1 MTEKDT
7 LSKRKLNIY
16 FAVGVVILGALAVIG
31 VIHFKSVV
39 PEPSGNDVWGHLY
52 KSEYLYMAMKRGQI
66 YPLYDE
72 TWYNGI
78 QLYRYWPPFSYYITA
93 LLMCFTGG
101 NVINAYY
108 LLFGVY
114 IFFGGLAF
122 LLIGRRCGR
131 PVLGTALAVLWFFMP
146 ENARMYVDEGNLPRM
161 VVSFLLPYLIYFIWV
176 YLREEKRWALAGILI
191 FTMLIT
197 ITHIM
202 MIAMIGIGTFLF
214 LLFDHHRKMG
224 IRRQMIILLTMI
236 CGILIMGVWLVPS
249 LTGGISSMD
258 SEAASDVMTMWMSDI
273 SSSLN
278 PINRINGDASAF
290 YFGISVVLLSIAGIL
305 LADNRKKSGFIL
317 ALVILVLTTPDVMPI
332 LRKMPMSQALWMT
345 RFTVIAYGFFFLS
358 LIEWN
363 RLRKP
368 FVVAAV
374 MILVID
380 AVPSF
385 TFERYDIPANDD
397 GVAAAGLLRDN
408 TSQRASL
415 MDLSSLGSYPSYGV
429 CTDGGA
435 SYTFGWA
442 WQGAATADNIMLLN
456 QALENE
462 QYDYLFDRSVELGDD
477 TVAIDRKYIGAKGKT
492 LEDVT
497 VSAEKNG
504 YKMTYESDEICLFK
518 LDSPDEFGV
527 VTQYDGIAIGD
538 YADGITLAFPSF
550 KAGISSNIE
559 DYSVDELKKYST
571 VILTGFAYNT
581 REKAEEMVRTL
592 ADSGVNVVIDMTHVP
607 ADSATRQHVFL
618 GITDMSVS
626 LESSYPI
633 LTYEGEQISP
643 IGFPDNM
650 SEWNTGYITG
660 TMNVTG
666 TFMYE
671 MEQLVFAGTDK
682 DSQNIK
688 YVGLNIL
695 YYYSVTGDSGVEKI
709 AEDIIGVSPG
719 NLPKRTLVPISKEIT
734 DDGMVITVSD
744 TLANPSGG
752 AVINTTL
759 AYQDIFVSDSDILDE
774 NNLLCVGTGV
784 TNIKFKYPLFWPGLL
799 MSIAGLGGMSAIWIF
814 TCKSRNSYRTG
825 SHKKKKN

>member
-7 LSKRKLNIY
+7 LSRRKLNIY
-16 FAVGVVILGALAVIG
+16 FVIGVVILAVLAVIG
-31 VIHFKSVV
+31 VVHFKSVV

-52 KSEYLYMAMKRGQI
+52 KSEYLYKAMKRGKL

-78 QLYRYWPPFSYYITA
+78 QLYRYWPPLSYYITA
-93 LLMCFTGG
+93 FLMYFTGG

-122 LLIGRRCGR
+122 LFIGRRIGR
-131 PVLGTALAVLWFFMP
+131 PVFGTALAMLWFFMP
-146 ENARMYVDEGNLPRM
+146 ENARMYIDEGNMPRM

-176 YLREEKRWALAGILI
+176 YLREEKKWALAGILI
-191 FTMLIT
+191 FTMMIT
-197 ITHIM
+197 VTHIM

-224 IRRQMIILLTMI
+224 IRRQVIILLTMI
-236 CGILIMGVWLVPS
+236 CGILTMGVWLVPS
-249 LTGGISSMD
+249 LSGGISSMD
-258 SEAASDVMTMWMSDI
+258 SEAASDVMTMWMSDL

-278 PINRINGDASAF
+278 PLNRLNGDTGAF
-290 YFGISVVLLSIAGIL
+290 YFGISVVLLSVAGIL
-305 LADNRKKSGFIL
+305 LADNRKKSGFVL
-317 ALVILVLTTPDVMPI
+317 ALVILVLTTPDVLPI

-368 FVVAAV
+368 FVIVALL
-374 MILVID
+374 ILVID
-380 AVPSF
+380 AIPSF
-385 TFERYDIPANDD
+385 TFERYDVPANDD
-397 GVAAAGLLRDN
+397 GVAVSDLLRDN
-408 TSQRASL
+408 TTQRASL
-415 MDLSSLGSYPSYGV
+415 MDLSSLGSYPSYGL
-429 CTDGGA
+429 CTDGGV

-477 TVAIDRKYIGAKGKT
+477 TVAIDRTYIGAKGKT
-492 LEDVT
+492 LQDVT
-497 VSAEKNG
+497 ASAEKSG
-504 YKMTYESDEICLFK
+504 YTLIYESDRVCLFK

-538 YADGITLAFPSF
+538 YAYGITLAFPVF
-550 KAGISSNIE
+550 KAGMSSNIE

-571 VILTGFAYNT
+571 VILTGFTYDN
-581 REKAEEMVRTL
+581 RQNAENMVRIL
-592 ADSGVNVVIDMTHVP
+592 ADAGVNVVIDMTHVP

-618 GITDMSVS
+618 GVTDMSVS
-626 LESSYPI
+626 LKSSYPM
-633 LTYEGEQISP
+633 LTYDGEQISTTV
-643 IGFPDNM
+643 FPDDM

-660 TMNVTG
+660 SMNVTG
-666 TFMYE
+666 TFTYE
-671 MEQLVFAGTDK
+671 MEQLAFAASDE

-688 YVGLNIL
+688 YVGLNLL
-695 YYYSVTGDSGVEKI
+695 YYYSVTGDSGAEKI
-709 AEDIIGVSPG
+709 VEDILGVSPEK
-719 NLPKRTLVPISKEIT
+719 LPERILIPISKEIT
-734 DDGMVITVSD
+734 DDKMVITVSD
-744 TLANPSGG
+744 IPAGIEAG

-759 AYQDIFVSDSDILDE
+759 AYQDIFVSDSEIVDE
-774 NNLLCVGTGV
+774 NNMLCVGMGE

-799 MSIAGLGGMSAIWIF
+799 VSIAGLGGMSAIWIF
-814 TCKSRNSYRTG
+814 AYKSRNSYR
-825 SHKKKKN
+825 KKKN